1 LVKEKLDPSLKAH
14 IEYSNEMWNS
24 SFPQTQ
30 WAWKTAT
37 ERGIGPADR
46 PWEGGAQL
54 YVQRSL
60 EIFKIWEKA
69 FGGRERLV
77 RVLAWQSASD
87 DYWIDGQVLARTQGA
102 ADVDAI
108 AIAPYIS
115 FNVPAE
121 SQPPAPNAAEV
132 SQWTEEQVMDYME
145 NESLP
150 QSIKWIENC
159 KNVADKY
166 GIKMMAY
173 EGGQHMVGVGG
184 GENNVAMNELFVKAN
199 RSQRMGEICK
209 KYYDAWAAAGGDLH
223 ACFSSIGQW
232 GKYGSWG
239 LAQYYDIKPSDIPK
253 YQVTLDWAKSQGQP
267 VTMDPWAGVQLLTP

>member
-1 LVKEKLDPSLKAH
+1 
-14 IEYSNEMWNS
+14 M
-24 SFPQTQ
+24 
-30 WAWKTAT
+30 
-37 ERGIGPADR
+37 
-46 PWEGGAQL
+46 
-54 YVQRSL
+54 
-60 EIFKIWEKA
+60 
-69 FGGRERLV
+69 
-77 RVLAWQSASD
+77 
-87 DYWIDGQVLARTQGA
+87 
-102 ADVDAI
+102 
-108 AIAPYIS
+108 
-115 FNVPAE
+115 
-121 SQPPAPNAAEV
+121 
-132 SQWTEEQVMDYME
+132 
-145 NESLP
+145 
-150 QSIKWIENC
+150 
-159 KNVADKY
+159 ADKY